1 MFKDSYKYVFK
12 NFERIKVLKK
22 NDVKFVEKNFLNKR
36 HLLLEETD
44 SIDWYYSALN
54 SFKNMKDNFFYK
66 FFISYHLFGV
76 LEYKIVV

>member
-44 SIDWYYSALN
+44 SID
-54 SFKNMKDNFFYK
+54 
-66 FFISYHLFGV
+66 
-76 LEYKIVV
+76 